1 MKNLINAALGILD
14 AKLVRKSTHDKLVAN
29 AHRLRDYELSALID
43 PQYLGQYFDSLA
55 ASKSQLR
62 QDLFVLSE
70 LGFKQGGYF
79 VEFGATD
86 GVKLSNTHLLETKF
100 NWDGILAEPARTWHS
115 SLKSNR
121 SAAIETDCVWHTTG
135 ERLLF
140 NEVHDRLHDGE
151 LSTIDRFSNSDQHRS
166 ARAQANTKYEVTTIS
181 LGDMLGKHGAPRQI
195 DYLSIDTEGSE
206 FEILESFDFDDYD
219 IKIIKCE
226 HNYTEIREKVH
237 ALLSKKGYSRKL
249 SDYSL
254 FEDWYVKT

>member
-86 GVKLSNTHLLETKF
+86 GVKLSNGGF
-100 NWDGILAEPARTWHS
+100 
-115 SLKSNR
+115 NR
-121 SAAIETDCVWHTTG
+121 SA
-135 ERLLF
+135 
-140 NEVHDRLHDGE
+140 
-151 LSTIDRFSNSDQHRS
+151 QH
-166 ARAQANTKYEVTTIS
+166 
-181 LGDMLGKHGAPRQI
+181 L
-195 DYLSIDTEGSE
+195 
-206 FEILESFDFDDYD
+206 
-219 IKIIKCE
+219 
-226 HNYTEIREKVH
+226 
-237 ALLSKKGYSRKL
+237 
-249 SDYSL
+249 
-254 FEDWYVKT
+254 